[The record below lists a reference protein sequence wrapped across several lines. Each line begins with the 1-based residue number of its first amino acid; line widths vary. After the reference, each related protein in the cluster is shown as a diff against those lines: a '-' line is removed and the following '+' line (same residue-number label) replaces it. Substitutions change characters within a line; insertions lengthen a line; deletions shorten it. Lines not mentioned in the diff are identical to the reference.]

1 MEIKPPA
8 NDLYTAISRSIS
20 ATSQS
25 NLPNSTPP
33 DWKVAQL
40 IQAVITQIT
49 DKQLFLNIQGVKAN
63 TIKPTISDLQIGDI
77 LKLQIEQLKPMPQ
90 FRIISLEKAANTNLI
105 SQALR
110 NVVSQNTSITPLLKN
125 ISFIATRPALRP
137 SPLSVDVNAT
147 VRDIYKQL
155 PAAFNLKTASQVKSQ
170 LQNSGIFIEN
180 KIKNQIISVLQN
192 TAINKTANIKTQV
205 DSNLKS
211 VLELDL
217 GAQLHRL
224 ATLIRTQLVPA
235 KNAAPLNLNSHQ
247 NVTKQIGNTQR
258 NTTVSQQPSRA
269 PAEQASLQNISQHEE
284 AMQTFLRQIESSL
297 THMQQT
303 QLQNLSESQAGR
315 PLWLMELPIKNGQD
329 IDLFELR
336 ISQEENTQAEGEA
349 KKVWN
354 VTLKFDLSGLGKIK
368 THIKMQNDFISAQFY
383 SEKTE
388 ILTLFRENF
397 DFLRGRLNYNGLNVG
412 NIECAHAKLSEGIP
426 PVNST
431 PLDESS

>member
-63 TIKPTISDLQIGDI
+63 TIKPTIPDLQIGDI
-77 LKLQIEQLKPMPQ
+77 LKLQIEQLKPTPQ
-90 FRIISLEKAANTNLI
+90 FRIVSLQKATNTNLI
-105 SQALR
+105 SQALK
-110 NVVSQNTSITPLLKN
+110 NIVSQNTEITPLLKN

-137 SPLSVDVNAT
+137 SPLSIDVNTA
-147 VRDIYKQL
+147 VRDIFKQL
-155 PAAFNLKTASQVKSQ
+155 PSPFNLKTAPQIKNQ
-170 LQNSGIFIEN
+170 LQNSGIFIES

-205 DSNLKS
+205 DLNLKPA
-211 VLELDL
+211 LELDL

-235 KNAAPLNLNSHQ
+235 KNTAHLNLNPHQ
-247 NVTKQIGNTQR
+247 NVAKQINITR
-258 NTTVSQQPSRA
+258 DNKTVAQQPNRA
-269 PAEQASLQNISQHEE
+269 PAEQASLQNISQREE

-297 THMQQT
+297 THLQQT
-303 QLQNLSESQAGR
+303 QLQNLNESQPGR
-315 PLWLMELPIKNGQD
+315 PLWLMELPIKDGQD

-336 ISQEENTQAEGEA
+336 ISEEENTQAEGEA
-349 KKVWN
+349 KKIWN
-354 VTLKFDLSGLGKIK
+354 VTLQFNLTGLGKIK
-368 THIKMQNDFISAQFY
+368 AHIKMQNDLVSAQFF

-388 ILTLFRENF
+388 TLTLFRENF
-397 DFLRGRLNYNGLNVG
+397 DFLRSRLNYNGLNVG
-412 NIECAHAKLSEGIP
+412 NIECVHAKLSEENLPI
-426 PVNST
+426 NLT
-431 PLDESS
+431 RLDERT

>member
-8 NDLYTAISRSIS
+8 NDLYTTISRSIS
-20 ATSQS
+20 TMAHN
-25 NLPNSTPP
+25 NLPNSTPA
-33 DWKVAQL
+33 DWKVSQL
-40 IQAVITQIT
+40 IQAIITKIT
-49 DKQLFLNIQGVKAN
+49 DKQLFLEIQGVKAN
-63 TIKPTISDLQIGDI
+63 TPKPANLDLQVGDQ

-90 FRIISLEKAANTNLI
+90 FRIISLQKEANLNLV

-110 NVVSQNTSITPLLKN
+110 NIVSQNTEISPLLKN
-125 ISFIATRPALRP
+125 ISFVANRPALRP
-137 SPLSVDVNAT
+137 SPLSADVNAA
-147 VRDIYKQL
+147 VRNIFRQL
-155 PAAFNLKTASQVKSQ
+155 PSPFNLKTGSQIKNQ

-180 KIKNQIISVLQN
+180 KIRNQIFSAIQN
-192 TAINKTANIKTQV
+192 THINKMARGLQIN
-205 DSNLKS
+205 SSLKPD
-211 VLELDL
+211 LEIDL

-224 ATLIRTQLVPA
+224 ANLIRTQLIPA
-235 KNAAPLNLNSHQ
+235 KDSLPLSQ
-247 NVTKQIGNTQR
+247 NKNIANQTIISNTHKI
-258 NTTVSQQPSRA
+258 TAQQPNR
-269 PAEQASLQNISQHEE
+269 PPVEQASLQNIIQREE

-297 THMQQT
+297 THIQQT

-336 ISQEENTQAEGEA
+336 ISEEENTQAEGDA
-349 KKVWN
+349 KKIWN

-368 THIKMQNDFISAQFY
+368 AHIKMQNDIISAQFY

-388 ILTLFRENF
+388 VLTLFRENF

-412 NIECAHAKLSEGIP
+412 NIECAKAKLADDIL

-431 PLDESS
+431 PVDESS

>member
-25 NLPNSTPP
+25 NLPGSTPP

-49 DKQLFLNIQGVKAN
+49 DKQLFLDIQGVKAN
-63 TIKPTISDLQIGDI
+63 TIKPANLDLQVGDM

-90 FRIISLEKAANTNLI
+90 FRIVSLQKATNTNLI
-105 SQALR
+105 SQALK
-110 NVVSQNTSITPLLKN
+110 NIVSQNTEITPLLKN

-137 SPLSVDVNAT
+137 SPLSIDVNTA
-147 VRDIYKQL
+147 VRDIFKQL
-155 PAAFNLKTASQVKSQ
+155 PSPFNLKTAPQIKNQ

-192 TAINKTANIKTQV
+192 TAINKTANIKAQV
-205 DSNLKS
+205 DSNLKP

-224 ATLIRTQLVPA
+224 ANLIRTQLTPA
-235 KNAAPLNLNSHQ
+235 KNSVPLNLNPHQ
-247 NVTKQIGNTQR
+247 NVAKQINITSD
-258 NTTVSQQPSRA
+258 NKTVAQQPNRT
-269 PAEQASLQNISQHEE
+269 PTEQASLQNISQREE

-297 THMQQT
+297 THLQQT
-303 QLQNLSESQAGR
+303 QLQNLNESQPGR

-336 ISQEENTQAEGEA
+336 ISEEENTQAEGEA
-349 KKVWN
+349 KKIWN
-354 VTLKFDLSGLGKIK
+354 VTLQFNLTGLGKIK
-368 THIKMQNDFISAQFY
+368 AHIKMQNDLVSAQFF

-388 ILTLFRENF
+388 TLTLFRENF
-397 DFLRGRLNYNGLNVG
+397 DFLRSRLNYNGLNVG
-412 NIECAHAKLSEGIP
+412 NIECVHAKLSEENLPI
-426 PVNST
+426 NLT
-431 PLDESS
+431 RLDERT